1 MELSGPERKSSLVSP
16 NVREGS
22 EARRVELETGILFR
36 HNGGGAGA
44 TKTVGRTSRGKN
56 MRKAAT

>member
-36 HNGGGAGA
+36 HKVVGARA